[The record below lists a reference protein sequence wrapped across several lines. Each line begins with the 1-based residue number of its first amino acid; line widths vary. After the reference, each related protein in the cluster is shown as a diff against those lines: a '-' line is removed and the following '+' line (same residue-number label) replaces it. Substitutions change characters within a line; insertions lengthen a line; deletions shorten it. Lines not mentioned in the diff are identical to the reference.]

1 MPHQVV
7 VPVDEGPT
15 RRRENVYGIQ
25 DVVSKPPACMSHCGC
40 QLQYIHSHHQNHSHH
55 HRTCPQA
62 QRKWTAAPSS
72 ETTPTHIPIYIHT
85 PNKSKSRPRPRSSHS
100 LSTPS
105 PRFPDSPTFCL
116 RGYEG
121 LLYTHTR
128 TIPLATGP
136 ASAAGG
142 LESLGPCLRMPSIT
156 ALLINKSTSRLLQL
170 AIRSTPA
177 PCARSVRIPQ
187 I

>member
-1 MPHQVV
+1 M
-7 VPVDEGPT
+7 
-15 RRRENVYGIQ
+15 RRSTASRTSSRSRPRTQSV
-25 DVVSKPPACMSHCGC
+25 CMSHRIVAVNSTTVHP
-40 QLQYIHSHHQNHSHH
+40 IH
-55 HRTCPQA
+55 
-62 QRKWTAAPSS
+62 
-72 ETTPTHIPIYIHT
+72 TTPTATTIITHARRRSPSGQQLHRPKPHPLTSPTIYIHT
-85 PNKSKSRPRPRSSHS
+85 LNKPKSRPRPRSHS

-105 PRFPDSPTFCL
+105 PRFPDSPTCCL

-128 TIPLATGP
+128 TIPLVTGP

-156 ALLINKSTSRLLQL
+156 ALLINTSTSRLLQL
-170 AIRSTPA
+170 AIRSAPA
-177 PCARSVRIPQ
+177 PCARSVRISQ